1 MQARLSFKA
10 SVHIVDRPFAHVIP
24 ASTFFLLAAKEQVHC
39 TASCFSSHSFIPQC
53 WQLDQTCATISL
65 NKLKQHTQQF
75 NVLSGRTRSQLALNW
90 PFESSGRARSEF
102 LSGPKVLPRALQL
115 KSLKVKS
122 RFERLPVRAAK
133 PATLAQVQGCLHQH
147 LKNVPWQKREII
159 YIDIVSAEM

>member
-1 MQARLSFKA
+1 M
-10 SVHIVDRPFAHVIP
+10 
-24 ASTFFLLAAKEQVHC
+24 
-39 TASCFSSHSFIPQC
+39 
-53 WQLDQTCATISL
+53 
-65 NKLKQHTQQF
+65 F
-75 NVLSGRTRSQLALNW
+75 NVLAGRTRSQLALNW

-102 LSGPKVLPRALQL
+102 LRPKVLPRALQL
-115 KSLKVKS
+115 KSLKILKVKS